1 MRKFDYTFLKKISV
15 PADIMNSA
23 TSIYEMKAKA
33 ELRRTDFADVFS
45 AMESVAKIQSV
56 KSSNAIEGIVTSD
69 ERIAAIVNQN
79 SAPLNH
85 NEAEI
90 AGYRDALNE
99 IHLGYEHIDFRQSD
113 ILRLHETMM
122 SFAGYEYGGQ
132 YKTDEKSILELHRM
146 LLQPSGDDLA
156 GKYKTEDNFIMETD
170 RRGVRSVRFTP
181 VPASETSAAMEQ
193 LILAYH
199 ATYSESEI
207 NPMLLIP
214 CVILDFLCIHPF
226 RDGNGRMS
234 RLLSLLLLYKSGF
247 SAGKY
252 VSIEEQINT
261 YKNYY
266 YTSLQK
272 SSERWHENDNSYF
285 PFIENFLFNLKMSY
299 FELDSRFANFKDKKI
314 TKKQRIEDFITGSLL
329 PVSKRDICDKL
340 PDISVTT
347 VEVELGRLLKSGEIE
362 KIGNGRGTKYR
373 AVIKA
378 E

>member
-23 TSIYEMKAKA
+23 TSIYEMRAKA
-33 ELRRTDFADVFS
+33 ELRRTDFADVFL

-56 KSSNAIEGIVTSD
+56 KSSNAIEGIITTD
-69 ERIAAIVNQN
+69 KRIRDIVNK
-79 SAPLNH
+79 STAPQGH
-85 NEAEI
+85 NELEI
-90 AGYRDALNE
+90 AGYRDALDL
-99 IHLGYEHIDFRQSD
+99 IHSSYFD
-113 ILRLHETMM
+113 IPFSE
-122 SFAGYEYGGQ
+122 S
-132 YKTDEKSILELHRM
+132 SILELHRM
-146 LLQPSGDDLA
+146 LIQPSGDDLA

-170 RRGVRSVRFTP
+170 LRGVRSVRFTP
-181 VPASETSAAMEQ
+181 ISAGETAAAMEQ

-199 ATYSESEI
+199 AAYSESEI
-207 NPMLLIP
+207 NPLLLIP

-234 RLLSLLLLYKSGF
+234 RLLSLLLLYKCGF

-266 YTSLQK
+266 HTSLQK

-299 FELDSRFANFKDKKI
+299 FELDSRFANFKEKKI
-314 TKKQRIEDFITGSLL
+314 TKKQRIEEFITGSLL
-329 PVSKRDICDKL
+329 PVSKREICEKL

-362 KIGNGRGTKYR
+362 KIGNGRGPKYR

>member
-1 MRKFDYTFLKKISV
+1 
-15 PADIMNSA
+15 
-23 TSIYEMKAKA
+23 
-33 ELRRTDFADVFS
+33 
-45 AMESVAKIQSV
+45 
-56 KSSNAIEGIVTSD
+56 
-69 ERIAAIVNQN
+69 
-79 SAPLNH
+79 
-85 NEAEI
+85 
-90 AGYRDALNE
+90 
-99 IHLGYEHIDFRQSD
+99 
-113 ILRLHETMM
+113 
-122 SFAGYEYGGQ
+122 
-132 YKTDEKSILELHRM
+132 M

-156 GKYKTEDNFIMETD
+156 GRYKTEDNFIMETD
-170 RRGVRSVRFTP
+170 REGVRSVRLTP

-199 ATYSESEI
+199 AAYSESEI
-207 NPMLLIP
+207 NPLLLIP

-272 SSERWHENDNSYF
+272 SSERWHENDNSCF

-347 VEVELGRLLKSGEIE
+347 VEAELARLIKSGEIE

>member
-56 KSSNAIEGIVTSD
+56 KSSNAIEGIITTD
-69 ERIAAIVNQN
+69 KRIRDIVNK
-79 SAPLNH
+79 STAPQGH
-85 NEAEI
+85 NELEI
-90 AGYRDALNE
+90 AGYRDALDL
-99 IHLGYEHIDFRQSD
+99 IHGSYSD
-113 ILRLHETMM
+113 IPFSEKAYWSCTECSSSQRRRLR
-122 SFAGYEYGGQ
+122 
-132 YKTDEKSILELHRM
+132 
-146 LLQPSGDDLA
+146 

-170 RRGVRSVRFTP
+170 RESVRSVRFTP
-181 VPASETSAAMEQ
+181 VPANETASAMEQ

-199 ATYSESEI
+199 AAYSESEI
-207 NPMLLIP
+207 NPLLLIP

-362 KIGNGRGTKYR
+362 KSETDAGRNT
-373 AVIKA
+373 AL
-378 E
+378 

>member
-1 MRKFDYTFLKKISV
+1 
-15 PADIMNSA
+15 
-23 TSIYEMKAKA
+23 
-33 ELRRTDFADVFS
+33 
-45 AMESVAKIQSV
+45 
-56 KSSNAIEGIVTSD
+56 
-69 ERIAAIVNQN
+69 
-79 SAPLNH
+79 
-85 NEAEI
+85 
-90 AGYRDALNE
+90 
-99 IHLGYEHIDFRQSD
+99 
-113 ILRLHETMM
+113 
-122 SFAGYEYGGQ
+122 
-132 YKTDEKSILELHRM
+132 
-146 LLQPSGDDLA
+146 
-156 GKYKTEDNFIMETD
+156 
-170 RRGVRSVRFTP
+170 
-181 VPASETSAAMEQ
+181 MEQ

-199 ATYSESEI
+199 AAYSESEI
-207 NPMLLIP
+207 NPLLLIP

-226 RDGNGRMS
+226 RDGNVRMS
-234 RLLSLLLLYKSGF
+234 RLLSLLLLYKCGF

-272 SSERWHENDNSYF
+272 SSERWRENDNSYF
-285 PFIENFLFNLKMSY
+285 PFIDNFLFNLKMSY

-329 PVSKRDICDKL
+329 PVSKRDICEKL

-362 KIGNGRGTKYR
+362 KIGNGRETKYR

>member
-1 MRKFDYTFLKKISV
+1 IT
-15 PADIMNSA
+15 
-23 TSIYEMKAKA
+23 
-33 ELRRTDFADVFS
+33 TD
-45 AMESVAKIQSV
+45 K
-56 KSSNAIEGIVTSD
+56 
-69 ERIAAIVNQN
+69 RIRDIVNKSTAPQGQN
-79 SAPLNH
+79 EL
-85 NEAEI
+85 EI
-90 AGYRDALNE
+90 AGYRNALDL
-99 IHLGYEHIDFRQSD
+99 IHSSYSD
-113 ILRLHETMM
+113 IPF
-122 SFAGYEYGGQ
+122 S
-132 YKTDEKSILELHRM
+132 EKSILELHLM

-170 RRGVRSVRFTP
+170 RLGVRSVRFTP
-181 VPASETSAAMEQ
+181 IPASETSASMEQ

-199 ATYSESEI
+199 DAYSESEI
-207 NPMLLIP
+207 NPLLLIP

-234 RLLSLLLLYKSGF
+234 RLLSLLLLYKCGF
-247 SAGKY
+247 RAGKY
-252 VSIEEQINT
+252 VSIEERINT

-272 SSERWHENDNSYF
+272 SSERWHENDNNYF
-285 PFIENFLFNLKMSY
+285 PFIDNFLFNLKMSY

-314 TKKQRIEDFITGSLL
+314 TKKQRIGEFITGSLL

-340 PDISVTT
+340 PDISVTS

-373 AVIKA
+373 PVIKT

>member
-1 MRKFDYTFLKKISV
+1 
-15 PADIMNSA
+15 
-23 TSIYEMKAKA
+23 
-33 ELRRTDFADVFS
+33 
-45 AMESVAKIQSV
+45 
-56 KSSNAIEGIVTSD
+56 
-69 ERIAAIVNQN
+69 
-79 SAPLNH
+79 
-85 NEAEI
+85 
-90 AGYRDALNE
+90 
-99 IHLGYEHIDFRQSD
+99 
-113 ILRLHETMM
+113 
-122 SFAGYEYGGQ
+122 
-132 YKTDEKSILELHRM
+132 M

-156 GKYKTEDNFIMETD
+156 GRYKTEDNFIMETD
-170 RRGVRSVRFTP
+170 REGVRSVRLTP

-199 ATYSESEI
+199 AAYSESEI
-207 NPMLLIP
+207 NPLLLIP

-314 TKKQRIEDFITGSLL
+314 TKKQRIGEFITGSLL

>member
-33 ELRRTDFADVFS
+33 ELRRTAFADVFS

-56 KSSNAIEGIVTSD
+56 KSSNAIEGIITTD
-69 ERIAAIVNQN
+69 KRIRDIVNK
-79 SAPLNH
+79 STAPQGH
-85 NEAEI
+85 NELEI
-90 AGYRDALNE
+90 AGYRDALDL
-99 IHLGYEHIDFRQSD
+99 IHGSYSD
-113 ILRLHETMM
+113 IPF
-122 SFAGYEYGGQ
+122 S
-132 YKTDEKSILELHRM
+132 EKSILELHRM
-146 LLQPSGDDLA
+146 LLQPSGDDFA

-170 RRGVRSVRFTP
+170 RESVRSVRFTP
-181 VPASETSAAMEQ
+181 VPANETASAMEQ

-199 ATYSESEI
+199 AAYSESEI
-207 NPMLLIP
+207 NPLLLIP

-272 SSERWHENDNSYF
+272 SSERWHENDNSCF
-285 PFIENFLFNLKMSY
+285 PFIESFLSFRTNGGQFSCNTSDFCCGVCREWRALFSPARQAG
-299 FELDSRFANFKDKKI
+299 ELCAPS
-314 TKKQRIEDFITGSLL
+314 GSLSTACL
-329 PVSKRDICDKL
+329 
-340 PDISVTT
+340 
-347 VEVELGRLLKSGEIE
+347 
-362 KIGNGRGTKYR
+362 
-373 AVIKA
+373 
-378 E
+378 

>member
-1 MRKFDYTFLKKISV
+1 MRKFDNTFLKKISV
-15 PADIMNSA
+15 PADVMNSA

-33 ELRRTDFADVFS
+33 ELRRTDFAEVFS

-56 KSSNAIEGIVTSD
+56 KSSNAIEGIITTD
-69 ERIAAIVNQN
+69 KRIRDIVNK
-79 SAPLNH
+79 STAPQGH
-85 NEAEI
+85 NELEI
-90 AGYRDALNE
+90 AGYRDALDLIHSSYSE
-99 IHLGYEHIDFRQSD
+99 IPFS
-113 ILRLHETMM
+113 
-122 SFAGYEYGGQ
+122 
-132 YKTDEKSILELHRM
+132 EKSILQLHRI

-170 RRGVRSVRFTP
+170 RRGVRSVRFTS

-199 ATYSESEI
+199 DAYSESEI
-207 NPMLLIP
+207 NPLLLIP

-285 PFIENFLFNLKMSY
+285 PFIDNFLFNLKMSY

-314 TKKQRIEDFITGSLL
+314 TKKQRIKDLITGSLL
-329 PVSKRDICDKL
+329 PVSKRDICEKL

-373 AVIKA
+373 AVIRA